1 MMKKKNL
8 LYALFL
14 LTFGISNAQQDPQFT
29 QYMYNMS
36 VVNPGYATS
45 ELGRVDLGGIYRTQW
60 VGAVGAPTTASLFF
74 HTPISEKFETGL
86 NIVKDELGENVL
98 NETTVSADL
107 AYVVK
112 LNNAAK
118 LSLGIKAGVNFFN
131 TDFNG
136 FKLNDDDISTD
147 LAFQNINQTF
157 FNLGAGAFY
166 FTDKYYLGFSAPNFL
181 PNKHLK
187 ETSGI
192 NAIGIDE
199 LHFFFTGG
207 YVFNLSDN
215 IKFKPAFMTKMVSNS
230 PLSADLTTNFLFYD
244 KFEIGAAHR
253 FDDSFSGLVNY
264 RVNEQLR
271 IGYAYDHTTN
281 NLGKFN
287 SGSHEIVVIFNLN
300 TFGKKGYDKSPR
312 FF

>member
-1 MMKKKNL
+1 MMKKTNL
-8 LYALFL
+8 LYAVFL
-14 LTFGISNAQQDPQFT
+14 LAFASSYAQQDPQFT

-36 VVNPGYATS
+36 VINPGYATN
-45 ELGRVDLGGIYRTQW
+45 ELGIIDIGGIYRTQW

-86 NIVKDELGENVL
+86 NIVKDELGEGVL
-98 NETTVSADL
+98 NETTISGDI
-107 AYVVK
+107 AYV
-112 LNNAAK
+112 AK
-118 LSLGIKAGVNFFN
+118 LSNSAKLSVGFKAGINFFN
-131 TDFNG
+131 TDFDG
-136 FKLNDDDISTD
+136 FQLNDDATSSDP
-147 LAFQNINQTF
+147 AFQNMNETF

-166 FTDKYYLGFSAPNFL
+166 FTDKYYLGLSVPNFL

-187 ETSGI
+187 EANGV

-207 YVFNLSDN
+207 YVFNLTDN
-215 IKFKPAFMTKMVSNS
+215 IKFKPAFMAKIVSNS
-230 PLSADLTTNFLFYD
+230 PLSADLTANFLFYD

-264 RVNEQLR
+264 KITPQLR
-271 IGYAYDHTTN
+271 IGYAYDHTVN
-281 NLGKFN
+281 NLGQFN
-287 SGSHEIVVIFNLN
+287 SGSHEIIVIFNLD
-300 TFGKKGYDKSPR
+300 TFGLKGYDKSPR